1 MNWQIIWNPFI
12 KFSEKQLLLIGLAS
26 MLIGSYLATIFG
38 VTYDGVIDVHLNQEM
53 SFIHSL
59 KENIIIVL
67 LITFLLLGLG
77 KIINPKTRFID
88 IVNASLIYR
97 IPFYVSAVLVSMPT
111 FKKIEEAMLKDAG
124 NFAKIKFETLDLA
137 LLLIMS
143 LLLIILLIYALALLY
158 HGFKTA
164 ANAKQLK
171 HIVFFSIAILVAEIL
186 SKILIPTL

>member
-53 SFIHSL
+53 SFIHSM

-67 LITFLLLGLG
+67 LITFLLFGLG

-97 IPFYVSAVLVSMPT
+97 IPFYVSAVLVSIPAV
-111 FKKIEEAMLKDAG
+111 KKIEEAMLKESG

-137 LLLIMS
+137 LLLVMS

-164 ANAKQLK
+164 SNAKQLK
-171 HIVFFSIAILVAEIL
+171 HIVFFCITILIAEIL